1 MARKIKGIADQA
13 ELLQLLSDMV
23 AIESVNTLFGK
34 GGSDEK
40 NIVNYICN
48 YYDRNGNGITG
59 ESGRKRKNHEDTWQR
74 LQIT

>member
-23 AIESVNTLFGK
+23 AIESFNTLFGK

-40 NIVNYICN
+40 NMVNYICN
-48 YYDRNGNGITG
+48 Y
-59 ESGRKRKNHEDTWQR
+59 
-74 LQIT
+74 